1 MEEKRVC
8 VTCSKCPKLE
18 SKPGQLWPSPQLTRR
33 GPQLNPAT
41 ELSASQLVQFWFT
54 TYGEMERV

>member
-18 SKPGQLWPSPQLTRR
+18 SKPGQLRR